1 MAIWGAVAKIGAGML
16 KGRAKKQTGAEVAT
30 KVMGKKE
37 SVYKAKAN
45 PNATS
50 SELDA
55 KKIVPV
61 AASTEN
67 ISKSQGSRTTS
78 LKESAL
84 RIKTTTIEV
93 NTLLRGSL
101 VLDKMRAKN
110 RKETR
115 EELKRTKAE
124 KDLEKDNKGKF
135 SLPIPGAKT
144 VKSFWERIKNFFLT
158 MFWGMIGLKL
168 MPLLPH
174 LLKAL
179 PWIAKTADW
188 LINFAVGFVDVLGS
202 AIKLGYDVYDW
213 ARMKVKDTFGEDAL
227 KGFDDFMEK
236 MSLVVNGTVAIAV
249 GFGLMAAKGALM
261 TWGSKL
267 LGLGTKTA
275 TTAATTT
282 TTATSV
288 ATTAGGIGA
297 GAAAGIVAGVGLLAS
312 GLGEGSFQIKKKGQ
326 EAEAD
331 WFRRYKEK
339 KWWDPRKAV
348 DWGILQI
355 MKAFNFITGTIG
367 VALDIIGTP
376 FRYLIELVRYPFLDE
391 AGKKKQRENLAKFDA
406 RIREQFREVVN
417 AFSLGL
423 LAKDKGAFGSLYG
436 SQGTDAMGYTKEG
449 KTKSRQEAI
458 KKGKI
463 LLSTPDL
470 ISTQDLLKGKQSVE
484 RVHTIERI
492 ITDSESKVAPLGGSK
507 KAEVGEKTN
516 DSKVAPLGESTPQE
530 NKLKTANQ
538 QGGAQAVIDS
548 ISTTASYEEDGKEI
562 IVVDQGAS
570 TQQEVPT
577 TTKKKVGSSVSVGS
591 GGGSDPYEGL
601 YKGS

>member
-144 VKSFWERIKNFFLT
+144 VKSFWERIKNFFVT

-168 MPLLPH
+168 LPLLPH

-267 LGLGTKTA
+267 LGLGTKVA

-297 GAAAGIVAGVGLLAS
+297 GAAAGIVAVVGLLAS

-423 LAKDKGAFGSLYG
+423 LAKDKGAFGSY
-436 SQGTDAMGYTKEG
+436 MVVKELMRWVILRMV
-449 KTKSRQEAI
+449 KLRVV
-458 KKGKI
+458 KK
-463 LLSTPDL
+463 LLRKERFFYPHL
-470 ISTQDLLKGKQSVE
+470 I
-484 RVHTIERI
+484 
-492 ITDSESKVAPLGGSK
+492 
-507 KAEVGEKTN
+507 
-516 DSKVAPLGESTPQE
+516 
-530 NKLKTANQ
+530 
-538 QGGAQAVIDS
+538 
-548 ISTTASYEEDGKEI
+548 
-562 IVVDQGAS
+562 
-570 TQQEVPT
+570 
-577 TTKKKVGSSVSVGS
+577 
-591 GGGSDPYEGL
+591 
-601 YKGS
+601 